1 MSASLS
7 ARIAGPIARPPTA
20 LITRSGHR
28 TVTLTPASHRS
39 VARRVVTCDASLDD
53 VHPGDLLRLDFGEA
67 EDAKE
72 TRRLIARDW
81 LLEVT
86 RVTNDDDHSVVHGLC
101 RGRAFTV
108 DAATMRMTPAPE
120 HSQPDLASEPWV
132 KRAYP
137 EWYNLLQDLADEG
150 RYPAPSASSI
160 ANALPNEG
168 VAVDVTKLTSYDELK
183 ATVASD
189 ASFWRDGTP
198 PNAPRMTVEQHA
210 TLNAGELLAT
220 LAGERG
226 VAMCQL
232 WAGWEDETDSPHD
245 VQPVDAPFVT
255 RALRDAALDALD
267 APSTVGI
274 TCTPIAG
281 MDPAK
286 GLTAL
291 VHSANSPFPERALH
305 LKSFGAQAALVAGSP
320 YYQMLVGVILG
331 YDARHVESHVSEKG
345 GVLTQ
350 AITAEVA
357 KDLAALAPGSEA
369 KIPWR
374 PGYFP
379 GDYGDARMTAVFG
392 EESAEGGKRGRRGK
406 GRKKKRSTASSVADV
421 ESMFGK
427 RGR

>member
-1 MSASLS
+1 
-7 ARIAGPIARPPTA
+7 
-20 LITRSGHR
+20 
-28 TVTLTPASHRS
+28 
-39 VARRVVTCDASLDD
+39 
-53 VHPGDLLRLDFGEA
+53 
-67 EDAKE
+67 
-72 TRRLIARDW
+72 
-81 LLEVT
+81 
-86 RVTNDDDHSVVHGLC
+86 
-101 RGRAFTV
+101 
-108 DAATMRMTPAPE
+108 
-120 HSQPDLASEPWV
+120 
-132 KRAYP
+132 
-137 EWYNLLQDLADEG
+137 
-150 RYPAPSASSI
+150 
-160 ANALPNEG
+160 
-168 VAVDVTKLTSYDELK
+168 
-183 ATVASD
+183 
-189 ASFWRDGTP
+189 
-198 PNAPRMTVEQHA
+198 MTVEQHA

-331 YDARHVESHVSEKG
+331 YDTRHVESHVSEKG